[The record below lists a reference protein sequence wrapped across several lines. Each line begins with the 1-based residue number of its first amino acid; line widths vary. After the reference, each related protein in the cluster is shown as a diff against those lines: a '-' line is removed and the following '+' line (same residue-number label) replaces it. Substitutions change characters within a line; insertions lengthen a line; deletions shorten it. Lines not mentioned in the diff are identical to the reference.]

1 MNIRRGFWADL
12 WAFLLDEALRWII
25 VAASVLLAGAGILL
39 LDWPAWTI
47 LAVPAVLIGAG
58 LWALN
63 RWGPERPR

>member
-1 MNIRRGFWADL
+1 MNTRQGFWADL

-25 VAASVLLAGAGILL
+25 VVASVLLAGAGILL